1 MSMEE
6 NKIFVDSRGSSCP
19 GPIVDLAKAYR
30 NSKVGD
36 TIEIWATD
44 KGIKNDV
51 TAWAQK
57 TGNQVLSIEDQ
68 PDKVVVIIKILK
80 R

>member
-1 MSMEE
+1 MGE

-36 TIEIWATD
+36 IIEIWATD
-44 KGIKNDV
+44 KGIKSDV
-51 TAWAQK
+51 NSWAQK
-57 TGNQVLSIEDQ
+57 TGNQIISIEEQ
-68 PDKVVVIIKILK
+68 PDKIVVTIKVLK